1 MPRPK
6 LNPSDE
12 DRRLV
17 KSLAAY
23 GVPQEHIARRI
34 GIRSVKTL
42 RKHFREE
49 LDQGSL
55 DANSNVATTLYKMAK
70 SGQHPIATMF
80 WLKCRAGWRDQPTF
94 SAPTAP
100 PPFIVAKE
108 RTESQI

>member
-1 MPRPK
+1 MPRPT
-6 LNPSDE
+6 LNPTNE
-12 DRRLV
+12 ERRLV

-49 LDQGSL
+49 LDHGSL
-55 DANSNVATTLYKMAK
+55 DANSTIAKTLFQMAK

-80 WLKCRAGWRDQPTF
+80 WLKFRAGWRDQPSFVT
-94 SAPTAP
+94 PTVQ

-108 RTESQI
+108 PPEAGL